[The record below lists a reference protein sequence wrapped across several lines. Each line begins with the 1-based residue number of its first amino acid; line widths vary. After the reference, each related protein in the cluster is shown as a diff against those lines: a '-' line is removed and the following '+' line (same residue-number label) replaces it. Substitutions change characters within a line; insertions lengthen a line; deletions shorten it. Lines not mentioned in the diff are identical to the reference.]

1 MPHLVR
7 IYLHS
12 AVVGLLLAC
21 CFVAA
26 LLALDVAH
34 LRHLMFS
41 SGIGWLAVAIMI
53 AFNAILFGGV
63 QFAITIMGQAE
74 TQPPT
79 KGRRRMIGI
88 MPPRYVLSSVPATTR
103 QR

>member
-1 MPHLVR
+1 MPHMVR
-7 IYLHS
+7 VYIRS
-12 AVVGLLLAC
+12 AVIGLVLAC

-34 LRHLMFS
+34 LRHLVFAS
-41 SGIGWLAVAIMI
+41 SIGWLAVVMMV

-74 TQPPT
+74 AGPPSG
-79 KGRRRMIGI
+79 GRRRMIGPYI
-88 MPPRYVLSSVPATTR
+88 GRQPALVTAPAKKR
-103 QR
+103 